1 MNIRIHASIVIEKR
15 WGRKA
20 LFYRRMSANEQKKK
34 ELEKSPVCIHQCS
47 NDFGRDPQWVIKP
60 WVFVGEQFIYIVS
73 ECHPT
78 DYDRKRRSYIQVY

>member
-1 MNIRIHASIVIEKR
+1 MI
-15 WGRKA
+15 
-20 LFYRRMSANEQKKK
+20 KKK
-34 ELEKSPVCIHQCS
+34 EENRKGSKKREKLFFTEECQLMNRKKKVELEKSPVCIHQCS

-73 ECHPT
+73 EGHPT